1 MRGLVWALALACSA
15 ALAAGCG
22 SADRTVMHQ
31 RFESV
36 QAPQR
41 VAGTTGRA
49 RQGVGTAC
57 KLSAVYKVREATG
70 TAYLI
75 QTELVHLRLRPARAG
90 TRYRLDCRGPLV
102 VELPAGATHVE
113 ATSGKQELQVRRL
126 TEVRLGPG
134 RPARP
139 QPRKQLVAVDWPD
152 ASAATY
158 DDQKLELRLELP
170 DKARLLRERVVYT
183 ASVSCGRSS
192 YVHPLVPL
200 IDDLGFVNATTIP
213 RGGKPF
219 DFTLPHLA
227 GGISSHAE
235 VTRTLA
241 CPG

>member
-1 MRGLVWALALACSA
+1 MLAAT

-22 SADRTVMHQ
+22 SSDRTVLHQ

-41 VAGTTGRA
+41 VAGTTVRP
-49 RQGVGTAC
+49 RQGVGTVC

-90 TRYRLDCRGPLV
+90 TRYAVDCRGPLI
-102 VELPAGATHVE
+102 VELPAGAAQVE
-113 ATSGKQELQVRRL
+113 ATSGKQELRVRRL
-126 TEVRLGPG
+126 TEVQLGPG
-134 RPARP
+134 EPVQA
-139 QPRKQLVAVDWPD
+139 QPRAQLVAVDWPD
-152 ASAATY
+152 ATAATY
-158 DDQKLELRLELP
+158 DDRKLELRIELP
-170 DKARLLRERVVYT
+170 HKPRFLRERVVYT

-192 YVHPLVPL
+192 YVHPVVPL
-200 IDDLGFVNATTIP
+200 IEDLGFVNATTIP

-219 DFTLPHLA
+219 DFVLPHLA

-235 VTRTLA
+235 VTRKLA
-241 CPG
+241 CPR